1 MGARGWALHV
11 VAYVSS
17 LPVLIDGGSAY
28 VRGWYG
34 AGDMRKLLGPPE
46 GPHHRPV
53 PPPRSDGLGDAA
65 ICRWDKMAVLV
76 CACQGVEGSRG
87 ASLGGW
93 EGGSAPAAVFRRQI
107 LAAS

>member
-1 MGARGWALHV
+1 MRTAPCLECPEDDEIEEIERGQRKGQGLEVLQGKIGAMPGDGAPLL
-11 VAYVSS
+11 
-17 LPVLIDGGSAY
+17 LP
-28 VRGWYG
+28 
-34 AGDMRKLLGPPE
+34 
-46 GPHHRPV
+46 

-65 ICRWDKMAVLV
+65 ICRWDKMAMLV

-93 EGGSAPAAVFRRQI
+93 EGGSEPAAVFRRQI

>member
-1 MGARGWALHV
+1 MRVFVVKMSRCSVELPVTLLSVGRVQPHCFYGVGDIRMGARGWALHV

-46 GPHHRPV
+46 GPHHRV
-53 PPPRSDGLGDAA
+53 VAA
-65 ICRWDKMAVLV
+65 RHRHSC
-76 CACQGVEGSRG
+76 CASSG
-87 ASLGGW
+87 
-93 EGGSAPAAVFRRQI
+93 
-107 LAAS
+107 